1 MKKYSA
7 LFLLCTLTFT
17 ACKKEGGKAQSND
30 EKYESKLPNYGSVNL
45 KVFSPEDSK
54 LADRNATVQAIDA
67 YYKHVWE
74 KEILVA
80 VF

>member
-1 MKKYSA
+1 MLFMKKYSA

-45 KVFSPEDSK
+45 KEVFSLK
-54 LADRNATVQAIDA
+54 
-67 YYKHVWE
+67 
-74 KEILVA
+74 ILNLQIGMQQ
-80 VF
+80 FRL